1 MCIHSSR
8 ADQTSPPGLRAGRSA
23 RVKHKR
29 PAVLHDA
36 VAASCAAQPLRCKSG
51 VTAAAK
57 PVHTRG
63 IYACVLQST
72 PSDSRVPLSPR
83 DNKTRPCHLQQ
94 RRILQQY
101 VNRPQLPIPEHICGA
116 AQDVLLIS
124 LRVDFEEED
133 RLGNKL
139 IKPDDASA
147 LDDPPPVLL
156 AWSQRLCL
164 VDDLS
169 YAVCL
174 LTAFV
179 LQ

>member
-1 MCIHSSR
+1 MRSR
-8 ADQTSPPGLRAGRSA
+8 HRVRLSLCAA
-23 RVKHKR
+23 RV
-29 PAVLHDA
+29 VLQLPQ
-36 VAASCAAQPLRCKSG
+36 SLCTLEGS
-51 VTAAAK
+51 
-57 PVHTRG
+57 TR
-63 IYACVLQST
+63 ACVLQST
-72 PSDSRVPLSPR
+72 PRDSRVPLSPR

-139 IKPDDASA
+139 IKPDDAST

-174 LTAFV
+174 LTAFA

>member
-1 MCIHSSR
+1 MR
-8 ADQTSPPGLRAGRSA
+8 ACCRAR
-23 RVKHKR
+23 RVT
-29 PAVLHDA
+29 LE
-36 VAASCAAQPLRCKSG
+36 C
-51 VTAAAK
+51 
-57 PVHTRG
+57 
-63 IYACVLQST
+63 
-72 PSDSRVPLSPR
+72 PLSPR

-139 IKPDDASA
+139 IKPDDAST